1 MTVLT
6 RPETRRTHS
15 SPRPTAPGRRGTL
28 QTSCLALWLCFC
40 AIQRTV
46 WTVHRPSMQVRESA
60 KTKAG
65 SRRTP
70 VEGPRGQAGVCSEG
84 RPSCGSQWCRARG
97 PRGRSCRALMLG
109 FSRAALRQP
118 WSLRVHVSFE
128 GSPGWTRPP
137 SPALRPHA
145 SPVHPVTSTA
155 TPPPAQAQNQEHLP
169 PTPTGPSLPFGPTS
183 QATVS
188 PLSGSLPSRLTLSS

>member
-1 MTVLT
+1 MTALT
-6 RPETRRTHS
+6 RPETRQAHS

-84 RPSCGSQWCRARG
+84 RPSCSSQRCRARG

-109 FSRAALRQP
+109 SPRAALRQP

-169 PTPTGPSLPFGPTS
+169 RHALGPPCPSAPPPRPPS
-183 QATVS
+183 VPSAAPS
-188 PLSGSLPSRLTLSS
+188 PLG